1 MFQKPPKVIGPQG
14 TPFVLKKPKSS
25 PMTPDPNPSECSPRT
40 PKCPPLTQYPVG
52 LPMDSFILW
61 FLFTQ
66 KNHPESLCHSLYKF
80 GEEEKLG
87 FSRIPSSQVLCI
99 DECALAME
107 QLVVGLLKAV
117 HLSLGYPS
125 IHSLCISHPHHAH
138 NICPHYCWL
147 GSSLSVLLAALGIN
161 LFG

>member
-1 MFQKPPKVIGPQG
+1 
-14 TPFVLKKPKSS
+14 
-25 PMTPDPNPSECSPRT
+25 MTPDPDPSECSPRT
-40 PKCPPLTQYPVG
+40 PKCPPVTNG
-52 LPMDSFILW
+52 LFHITSCIAKLNRKKDSFLLKRITLNHFVILC
-61 FLFTQ
+61 T
-66 KNHPESLCHSLYKF
+66 YKF

-138 NICPHYCWL
+138 NICPHYYCWL